1 MEARISLL
9 GGFSVAVG
17 DTVVTDQ
24 QWSRRNAS
32 TLVKV
37 LALAR
42 GRRLHREQLIDAL
55 WPDLA
60 PDQAGP
66 RLHQAAHY
74 ARRAL
79 GEAAGQGVVLHHD
92 FVELLPDAE
101 VVVDAVDFRLAAEAA
116 LADAAGGGAPLVDRA
131 QPAAAAAL
139 ALYTGVLLPD
149 DLYEPWAQAQRE
161 SLEQLHRDLLRL
173 TGRWEA
179 LLESDPADE
188 QAHLALARAH
198 ADRGDVRAAMRQLER
213 LELTLRRELGTAP
226 GPEAEALRA
235 ELVAAQSARS
245 ATSGTARGQG
255 PDAASLQAGTASARD
270 QRRLV
275 GRRAVGDALRER
287 MATAQRGRGGAIL
300 VTGPPGVGKS
310 SVLDLADSLAKRAGW
325 RTARGTA
332 STVEGPWPYA
342 SVLEAL
348 GDLCRRHPALLD
360 GLDDRYREELDRALS
375 ERQVTWSGESAH
387 QRLFVAAAELLRL
400 GAAGHGLLL
409 VVDDIHEADQ
419 ASLRL
424 LHYLARCAASD
435 QVLLVLAHRAAHNAA
450 LEEVHASLV
459 ARGIGSRIEIAP
471 LNEAATLRPRR
482 ALPRPRRAHPATHLG
497 RQRWAA
503 VHGPRARGSRSHRE
517 GARRDR
523 QRAARGPA
531 LPAARCTARVVLHH
545 RRVPRRRG
553 RQRGPGVPAPRGRPG
568 RPGDRLVRDRVPV
581 PPRAGA

>member
-9 GGFSVAVG
+9 GGFSVTVG
-17 DTVVTDQ
+17 GTVVTGQ

-32 TLVKV
+32 ALVKV

-42 GRRLHREQLIDAL
+42 GRRLHREQVFDVL
-55 WPDLA
+55 WPDLP

-92 FVELLPDAE
+92 VVELLPEAE
-101 VVVDAVDFRLAAEAA
+101 LVVDAVAFRHAAEAA
-116 LADAAGGGAPLVDRA
+116 LAEAAAGGGALPEVA
-131 QPAAAAAL
+131 AGGAASGESAAAAAL

-149 DLYEPWAQAQRE
+149 DLYEPWAQAHRE

-226 GPEAEALRA
+226 GPEADALRA

-245 ATSGTARGQG
+245 GTSGTGRGQG

-287 MATAQRGRGGAIL
+287 MAA
-300 VTGPPGVGKS
+300 
-310 SVLDLADSLAKRAGW
+310 
-325 RTARGTA
+325 
-332 STVEGPWPYA
+332 
-342 SVLEAL
+342 
-348 GDLCRRHPALLD
+348 
-360 GLDDRYREELDRALS
+360 
-375 ERQVTWSGESAH
+375 
-387 QRLFVAAAELLRL
+387 
-400 GAAGHGLLL
+400 
-409 VVDDIHEADQ
+409 
-419 ASLRL
+419 
-424 LHYLARCAASD
+424 
-435 QVLLVLAHRAAHNAA
+435 
-450 LEEVHASLV
+450 
-459 ARGIGSRIEIAP
+459 
-471 LNEAATLRPRR
+471 
-482 ALPRPRRAHPATHLG
+482 
-497 RQRWAA
+497 
-503 VHGPRARGSRSHRE
+503 
-517 GARRDR
+517 
-523 QRAARGPA
+523 
-531 LPAARCTARVVLHH
+531 
-545 RRVPRRRG
+545 
-553 RQRGPGVPAPRGRPG
+553 
-568 RPGDRLVRDRVPV
+568 
-581 PPRAGA
+581 